1 MFLVIFGCSTLL
13 NTNIDKGK
21 TFPFNV
27 IVHSYKNEFVA
38 FGKGKELRSLTH
50 IKDKKVRE
58 KIESLGDNSVCL
70 IFYELE

>member
-1 MFLVIFGCSTLL
+1 MT
-13 NTNIDKGK
+13 DKGK

-50 IKDKKVRE
+50 IKEQKGPKK
-58 KIESLGDNSVCL
+58 K
-70 IFYELE
+70 